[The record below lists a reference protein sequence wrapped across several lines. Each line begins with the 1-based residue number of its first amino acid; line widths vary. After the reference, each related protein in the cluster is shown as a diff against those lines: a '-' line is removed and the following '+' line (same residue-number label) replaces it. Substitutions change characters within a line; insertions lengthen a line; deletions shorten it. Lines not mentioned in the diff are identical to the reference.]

1 MKILFTGGGTGGHVF
16 PIIAIKSAFAEATAD
31 KFYYL
36 GPDGF
41 VKENLI
47 GIKTK
52 FISAGKFRR
61 YFSLTTPI
69 DLLKIFVG
77 TIQSF
82 WHLFLIMPDVIFSK
96 GGYGSFPVCFAGW
109 VFRIPIV
116 LHDSDSAPGLANRV
130 TAKFA
135 KKIILSFESGRKYF
149 KPKYQSKI
157 ILIGNPIR
165 KELLEGDK
173 IKAKEIFK
181 ISASKP
187 VILIIGGS
195 QGAQKI
201 NENVLNILPRLL
213 EMTEVI
219 HSSGKINFKETNEQA
234 KDILGSHGNLKPYY
248 HLYPFL
254 DAGQL
259 KHAYAVADLIL
270 NRAGAGSIFEIAAL
284 GKPSILI
291 PLPNSAQDH
300 QRKNAYEFSN
310 SGERTVVL
318 DQENLTPNILLD
330 TISNLLS
337 SSTKLQEMGQKAK
350 SFYNPQTPELIRD
363 EILKLI
369 KSHDQKI

>member
-1 MKILFTGGGTGGHVF
+1 MRILFTGGGTGGHIF
-16 PIIAIKSAFAEATAD
+16 PIMAVKSTFAEATAD

-47 GIKTK
+47 GIKNK

-77 TIQSF
+77 IIQSL

-96 GGYGSFPVCFAGW
+96 GGYGSFPVCFVGW
-109 VFRIPIV
+109 IYRIPIV

-130 TAKFA
+130 MAKFA
-135 KKIILSFESGRKYF
+135 KKIILSFKSGRKYF
-149 KPKYQSKI
+149 KPKHQSKI

-165 KELLEGDK
+165 KELLCERQTCLPAGR
-173 IKAKEIFK
+173 ELFK
-181 ISASKP
+181 ISATKP

-219 HSSGKINFKETNEQA
+219 HVSGKNNFKETNEQA
-234 KDILGSHGNLKPYY
+234 KDILGSHENLKPYY

-310 SGERTVVL
+310 SGARTVVL

-330 TISNLLS
+330 TILNLLS
-337 SSTKLQEMGQKAK
+337 SPTKLQEMGQKAK
-350 SFYNPQTPELIRD
+350 SFYNLQTPELIRD

-369 KSHDQKI
+369 KGHA